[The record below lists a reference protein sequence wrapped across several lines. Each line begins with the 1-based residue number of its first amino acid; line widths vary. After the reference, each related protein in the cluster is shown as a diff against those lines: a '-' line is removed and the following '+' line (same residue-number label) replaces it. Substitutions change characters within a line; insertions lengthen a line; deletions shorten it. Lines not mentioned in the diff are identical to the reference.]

1 MQHESRRVAKFLNIP
16 GTGSHANGIFER
28 KGHTPVCLSVCLS
41 MYFIFEVNLGL

>member
-28 KGHTPVCLSVCLS
+28 KEHTPVYLCTLFLR
-41 MYFIFEVNLGL
+41 